1 MQSLSNAVLNNQI
14 NNNTQNFSKKINM
27 ANQKQPAI
35 EELDF
40 KELALTI
47 LRKWYIFVIIGI
59 FALIGAIYSI
69 LSTAPQ
75 YSTEGTII
83 IQQKDDALSV
93 AMKQFSLASFLFN
106 SDKKVDDEIIILR
119 SKNISQQMVETLDL
133 QVNSYYKKRL
143 GTEIELYKNEPIEVV
158 YPQDFKKKTKGS
170 FTIEIVKKNNN
181 KWIFNFTQK
190 LGYKK
195 IKQKHI
201 LTDLSTPI
209 NTQWGTFSFIEHP
222 EFIDNDYPEY
232 NLKYR
237 ILPLKNSVEQY
248 NTLLNISLSNKKA
261 NAITISIIGGN
272 IVKNETIVNT
282 IIDLYQQFNFEQK
295 LNSTIQLESFIS
307 ERIDIINKDLQVIE
321 KKIEEFRVNNN
332 LADLTLQ
339 AESALES
346 SREYNKLLT
355 EVDMEFTVMSFIEKF
370 LRESDELE
378 LIPTNTGIIDEVLS
392 NLIITHNNDVIEYLR
407 LTRSNSDNN
416 PDTNQLK
423 DKIYLSRK
431 NILQTITNMKEGAA
445 LRREDIIRKSDE
457 IDQQINNVPSIERE
471 YIAITREQEIKH
483 ELYLFLLQKKEET
496 QFAMSSTDA
505 PEMIVDRAYTFE
517 SAVAPDSKFTL
528 LVAIIITLILGLGY
542 VYIESLFDS
551 NILNKKQITKHV
563 SAPIIGTIPN
573 IDNLN
578 ETEIIGNSTYENITD
593 AFRSIRTNILL
604 ANKHNPDNKIL
615 LITSTTNKDG
625 KSFIALNLALS
636 FASSRKRT
644 ILVGLDM
651 RQSSLNEY
659 LSLNNTIG
667 MSEFLTDEHPIQNLI
682 HKHPNNQYLDIITS
696 GAIPQNPSELLIHD
710 KINTLFAELRKQ
722 YDYII
727 VDSTPINSTS
737 DTLLLDNYADSVLFV
752 CKRDLTKKS
761 QIKKLNDLIE
771 NKLLNNVSIIFNKI
785 KKSNIA

>member
-1 MQSLSNAVLNNQI
+1 
-14 NNNTQNFSKKINM
+14 M
-27 ANQKQPAI
+27 ANQKHPAI

-40 KELALTI
+40 KELALSI

-59 FALIGAIYSI
+59 FAFIGAIYSI
-69 LSTAPQ
+69 LSTAPL

-106 SDKKVDDEIIILR
+106 SNKKVDDETIILR

-133 QVNSYYKKRL
+133 QVNSFYKKRL
-143 GTEIELYKNEPIEVV
+143 GTEIELYKNEPVEVI
-158 YPQDFKKKTKGS
+158 YPENFKKKTKGS
-170 FTIEIVKKNNN
+170 FTIEIAKKNNN
-181 KWIFNFTQK
+181 KWIFHFTQK

-195 IKQKHI
+195 IKQKHV

-209 NTQWGTFSFIEHP
+209 NTQWGEFSFIEHP
-222 EFIDNDYPEY
+222 EFIDNDYPDY

-261 NAITISIIGGN
+261 NAINISIIGGN

-295 LNSTIQLESFIS
+295 LNSTIKLESFIS
-307 ERIDIINKDLQVIE
+307 ERINIINNDLQIIE

-407 LTRSNSDNN
+407 LTRSSSENS
-416 PDTNQLK
+416 PDISQLK
-423 DKIYLSRK
+423 DKITLSRK

-445 LRREDIIRKSDE
+445 LRREDIVRKNEE

-505 PEMIVDRAYTFE
+505 NEMIVDRAYTFE

-528 LVAIIITLILGLGY
+528 LVAIIITLVLGLCY

-551 NILNKKQITKHV
+551 NILNKKQIRKLTN
-563 SAPIIGTIPN
+563 APLIGTIPN
-573 IDNLN
+573 IDHI
-578 ETEIIGNSTYENITD
+578 ESAEIVGNPKYENITD

-604 ANKHNPDNKIL
+604 ANKLSSDNKTL
-615 LITSTTNKDG
+615 LITSTNNNEG
-625 KSFIALNLALS
+625 KTLTALNLALS
-636 FASSRKRT
+636 FASLRKKT
-644 ILVGLDM
+644 ILIGLDL
-651 RQSSLNEY
+651 RQSSLSEY
-659 LSLNNTIG
+659 LNLHNSMG
-667 MSEFLTDEHPIQNLI
+667 MSEFLNDDCNIQNFI
-682 HKHPNNQYLDIITS
+682 HTHPNNQYLNVITS
-696 GAIPQNPSELLIHD
+696 GAIPQNPSELLNLD
-710 KINTLFAELRKQ
+710 KLNSLFTELRKQ

-727 VDSTPINSTS
+727 IDSAPINLIS
-737 DTLLLDNYADSVLFV
+737 DTLLLDNYADNILFV
-752 CKRDLTKKS
+752 CKKDYTKIS
-761 QIKKLNDLIE
+761 QIKKLNNLIE
-771 NKLLNNVSIIFNKI
+771 DKLLNNVSIIFNKI
-785 KKSNIA
+785 KKSNFA